1 MPTTEETGAGHH
13 DGVRPVTPAVPPAR
27 TPDLPAAVADDLSTI
42 NSAAAHM
49 VQVAAQAFS
58 GPLPP
63 PDLLEH
69 YQRIQPDLVE
79 RLMRLTESEAAHRHA
94 LETQALAAS
103 ERIEARGQRY
113 GLLIGLAALAVA
125 GMALSLGHEKAA
137 MTIGGTTVVGLATV
151 FVVGR
156 WKKPSE

>member
-79 RLMRLTESEAAHRHA
+79 RLM
-94 LETQALAAS
+94 
-103 ERIEARGQRY
+103 G
-113 GLLIGLAALAVA
+113 
-125 GMALSLGHEKAA
+125 
-137 MTIGGTTVVGLATV
+137 
-151 FVVGR
+151 
-156 WKKPSE
+156 KKPELRFQYISENARFVEELDV

>member
-1 MPTTEETGAGHH
+1 
-13 DGVRPVTPAVPPAR
+13 
-27 TPDLPAAVADDLSTI
+27 
-42 NSAAAHM
+42 
-49 VQVAAQAFS
+49 
-58 GPLPP
+58 
-63 PDLLEH
+63 
-69 YQRIQPDLVE
+69 
-79 RLMRLTESEAAHRHA
+79 MRLTESEAAHRHA

-125 GMALSLGHEKAA
+125 GMALLLGHEKAA

>member
-63 PDLLEH
+63 PDL
-69 YQRIQPDLVE
+69 VE

-125 GMALSLGHEKAA
+125 GMALLLGHEKAA